1 MDNMRKK
8 LRAFEILCGDWDYR
22 NIDMTEPH
30 LQGIEITDNDI
41 LVNCELFST
50 KLDDY
55 VLCPGGTISDKNIIK
70 KFEDLDLS
78 NKEKV
83 LDFISVINNHINWEE
98 VNKNLSNEVDKK
110 IIESDEFDDFEE
122 TIVPAKKLGEGWD
135 WHMYDD
141 GSGYL
146 KSPEGKEYMSYDLCT
161 NEYMLDNNSDW
172 EFFPLS
178 YYYIDGIEP
187 SEFKPFDFMENEI
200 FERVLSKEKNC
211 LEL

>member
-78 NKEKV
+78 NK
-83 LDFISVINNHINWEE
+83 
-98 VNKNLSNEVDKK
+98 
-110 IIESDEFDDFEE
+110 
-122 TIVPAKKLGEGWD
+122 
-135 WHMYDD
+135 
-141 GSGYL
+141 
-146 KSPEGKEYMSYDLCT
+146 
-161 NEYMLDNNSDW
+161 
-172 EFFPLS
+172 
-178 YYYIDGIEP
+178 
-187 SEFKPFDFMENEI
+187 
-200 FERVLSKEKNC
+200 
-211 LEL
+211 